1 MKILVFS
8 DSHGKTYNMEK
19 AIKMHKDTSDCVF
32 FLGDGLRDVNTMKQV
47 YGDRLFFTSVCGNCD
62 SPLLALNGEPAVQM
76 INLEGF
82 RFMLTHGHLHSA
94 KSTLDRLVYSA
105 RENGA
110 DAVIFGH
117 THNPENIYLPPI
129 NEADKPLYV
138 FNPGS
143 ISKPNYGN
151 PTYGI
156 IDIRNGQIMFS
167 HGEI

>member
-1 MKILVFS
+1 
-8 DSHGKTYNMEK
+8 MEK

-32 FLGDGLRDVNTMKQV
+32 FLGDGLRDIETMRSL
-47 YGDRLFFTSVCGNCD
+47 YGERLFFTSVTGNCD
-62 SPLLALNGEPAVQM
+62 IPLLALNGEAPVQI

-94 KSTLDRLVYSA
+94 KSSLDRLIYSA
-105 RENGA
+105 KENGA

-117 THNPENIYLPPI
+117 THTPENIYIPP
-129 NEADKPLYV
+129 AYDDDKPLYV

-143 ISKPNYGN
+143 ISKPNYGD

-167 HGEI
+167 HGNI